1 MDLLA
6 HAGYSATICSR
17 TGLAGGRLGL
27 PGKRW
32 YRDPTVWSA
41 VSFGLL
47 PDIISMWTPF
57 LVFYISGTAGNFFHY
72 FDGHW
77 IVVYRYMHSMVT
89 AFALSLV
96 VLLLYRALFV
106 PSLAFALHLLCDAI
120 SHSEGK
126 FQTMPLYPFSEWG
139 INGIPFWRHLWF
151 VGVYWTV
158 LAAIWIFL
166 VIWRRRKQNGNNSYN
181 YERST

>member
-17 TGLAGGRLGL
+17 TGLAGGLRGL

-32 YRDPTVWSA
+32 YQDITAWLSIF
-41 VSFGLL
+41 FGFL
-47 PDIISMWTPF
+47 PDILSMWLPF
-57 LVFYISGTAGNFFHY
+57 IIFFASDRSGNFFHY

-77 IVVYRYMHSMVT
+77 LVVYRYMHSLIT
-89 AFALSLV
+89 ACILSIIILF
-96 VLLLYRALFV
+96 LRRTLFV
-106 PSLAFALHLLCDAI
+106 PSLAYALHLLCDAV

-139 INGIPFWRHLWF
+139 INGIAFWRHLWF
-151 VGVYWTV
+151 MAVYWIV
-158 LAAIWIFL
+158 LVAVWIFL
-166 VIWRRRKQNGNNSYN
+166 IIWRRQRISGAM
-181 YERST
+181 